1 MVSQSASIPSVVISR
16 STASATATPPSER
29 IVVTFN
35 NGAAVQ
41 EQMLRFDVA
50 TPRPAGVTVINDV
63 RTTVSVGSIRN
74 AGSHTSDGPVVT
86 SSVLEQMNRVHMAG
100 YLAGT
105 LAARNNAERVGQP
118 EAGGPSPRSLAAS
131 IIRGSRSPNGGS

>member
-16 STASATATPPSER
+16 STAPSVTTPPSER

-35 NGAAVQ
+35 NSGALQ
-41 EQMLRFDVA
+41 EQMLRFDVG
-50 TPRPAGVTVINDV
+50 TSRPAGVTVINDV

-74 AGSHTSDGPVVT
+74 AGSHTSDGPTVT
-86 SSVLEQMNRVHMAG
+86 SLLEQMNRARMAG
-100 YLAGT
+100 YLAGRF
-105 LAARNNAERVGQP
+105 AARNNAERIGQP
-118 EAGGPSPRSLAAS
+118 EAAGPSPRSLAAS